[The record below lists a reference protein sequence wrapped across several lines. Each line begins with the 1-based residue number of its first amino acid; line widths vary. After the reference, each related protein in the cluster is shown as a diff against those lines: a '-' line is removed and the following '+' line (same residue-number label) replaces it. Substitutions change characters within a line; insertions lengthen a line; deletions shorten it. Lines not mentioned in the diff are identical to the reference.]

1 MRRMIDFDDKRWE
14 GLKGGYKKPYDPR
27 PALRELEKSDDP
39 DTWQQL
45 WEGLHHQGDVGETSY
60 AAVPHL
66 VRIQAH
72 RSGVNWNV
80 YALISTIEVE
90 RHRRGNPPI
99 PSWLAD
105 SYRVAWETVLE
116 IGTRDLGKTDD
127 PLAVQAI
134 LGALALA
141 KGELKLGA
149 FIAESD
155 SSEVD
160 ELLEQR
166 SAWSKLYSEPK
177 D

>member
-1 MRRMIDFDDKRWE
+1 MIVFDDQRWE
-14 GLKGGYKKPYDPR
+14 GLEGGYRIPCDPR
-27 PALRELEKSDDP
+27 PALRVLEARDDP
-39 DTWQQL
+39 DVWHQL
-45 WEGLHHQGDVGETSY
+45 WEELHHQGDVGEASY

-66 VRIQAH
+66 LRIQAQ
-72 RSGVNWNV
+72 RSSVDWNV
-80 YALISTIEVE
+80 YALISTIEIE

-99 PSWLAD
+99 PNWLSE
-105 SYRVAWETVLE
+105 SYRAAWDRVLE
-116 IGTRDLGKTDD
+116 LGTRDLGRTDD

-155 SSEVD
+155 SSEID
-160 ELLEQR
+160 ALLEER
-166 SAWSKLYSEPK
+166 SAWSELYSEPK